1 VKAAAYAS
9 VAYGG
14 EVGSVQAA
22 LMRATMAADDNPYP
36 VRSLSRHVL
45 VAGTTGSGKT
55 NTIMALLEASD
66 RGEAC

>member
-1 VKAAAYAS
+1 
-9 VAYGG
+9 
-14 EVGSVQAA
+14 
-22 LMRATMAADDNPYP
+22 M
-36 VRSLSRHVL
+36 RSLSRHVL